1 MGIGAAKYEGG
12 YWYST
17 GGPVEVEVNTE
28 DEKKPK
34 STMTRGKLQAWYCVD
49 DKMEL
54 QKVKPL
60 AKTKV
65 KSRYRHG
72 PDYAVESREC
82 ITNSEWPQFPPFPE
96 KPPAAK
102 EAKASAVPAQ
112 VPQDTEALING
123 LVSPDSPEVSAKGQA
138 SAEQAPPKPEA
149 LPPPLAD
156 QAKSGGSPG
165 PGAGNLPGEVPQ
177 DTEALINGLVGA
189 LRAEYIDGVNH
200 GVGNF
205 LEQHQ
210 GNAFLAAKF
219 NDGMESQVREAEDK
233 EAAIQAVETSLRA
246 AT

>member
-34 STMTRGKLQAWYCVD
+34 PTMTRGKLQAWYCVD

-82 ITNSEWPQFPPFPE
+82 ITNSEWPQFPSFPE

-112 VPQDTEALING
+112 VKDGPAPLASG
-123 LVSPDSPEVSAKGQA
+123 A

-156 QAKSGGSPG
+156 QASPSGGETPG